1 MFDSL
6 FKKVENKTNVDKN
19 TILELANKLQNGNM
33 KDTNTLSE
41 LIDEISTITG
51 KNVSVEKKQKIIN
64 AIINDNV
71 PKNIDKMI

>member
-19 TILELANKLQNGNM
+19 TILELANKLQNWNM